1 MAIKLK
7 SSKTY
12 LPFFGVA
19 FLLILAGFYSCTSI
33 KKNSDPKKKLV
44 ARVFDTYLYLSDIQG
59 IVPKGTKPA
68 DSLKTL
74 NEYITQWMQ
83 QQVIVHQALN
93 NLGPDQI
100 DFSRQIEDYKN
111 SLIIYEYEKE
121 LIAEKL
127 DTAVTEQE
135 IEDYYNQNK
144 KDFQL
149 KNDIVRII
157 YVKVPKKAPT
167 QEKLKGWIN
176 STDIKDKEKLAAYC
190 YQNATNYFLDD
201 NVWLMFD
208 DVLKEIPIQTY
219 NQDIFLQNNNNHI
232 VQIADTDNI
241 YYLGIKG
248 YMIKN
253 SASPLSFEKEN
264 IKKIVLNKRK
274 MELVEKMK
282 LNLYEQAQVHN
293 DVELYK

>member
-1 MAIKLK
+1 M
-7 SSKTY
+7 
-12 LPFFGVA
+12 
-19 FLLILAGFYSCTSI
+19 SCNVI
-33 KKNSDPKKKLV
+33 KKNNDSTKKPV
-44 ARVFDTYLYLSDIQG
+44 ARAFDTYLYQTDIEG
-59 IVPKGTKPA
+59 IVPKGSKPA
-68 DSLKTL
+68 DSLKIL
-74 NEYITQWMQ
+74 NEYITRWMQ

-93 NLGPDQI
+93 NLDPKQI

-121 LIAEKL
+121 LVKEKL
-127 DTAVTEQE
+127 DTNIQENE

-149 KNDIVRII
+149 KNDIVKII
-157 YVKVPKKAPT
+157 YVKVPKKAPA
-167 QEKLKGWIN
+167 QDKLKGWIN
-176 STDIKDKEKLAAYC
+176 STDIKDKEKLAAFC
-190 YQNATNYFLDD
+190 NQNASNFFLND

-219 NQDIFLQNNNNHI
+219 NEDIFLQNNNNHI
-232 VQIADTDNI
+232 VQIADSAYT

-253 SASPLSFEKEN
+253 SASPLSFEKDN
-264 IKKIVLNKRK
+264 IKEILLNKRK
-274 MELVEKMK
+274 MDLVEKMK
-282 LNLYEQAQVHN
+282 LNSFEQAQVHN